1 MSPLYSDP
9 KHENHSSLPIEATWN
24 ELSVLTAKRDTH
36 QLDQWI
42 ESSLSAIEERL
53 SDFVTP
59 NSLKKSLRSGR

>member
-9 KHENHSSLPIEATWN
+9 KHEHHSPLPIEATWE
-24 ELSVLTAKRDTH
+24 ELSARTAKSDTQ

-42 ESSLSAIEERL
+42 ESSLLEIEERL